1 MSRRR
6 ITLRDLELHWAS
18 HGWFL
23 GTPMVSKYDGT
34 CAHCEQA
41 ILPGDNIVYVYQ
53 DKAVMCAACGMEVDA
68 GER

>member
-1 MSRRR
+1 
-6 ITLRDLELHWAS
+6 
-18 HGWFL
+18 
-23 GTPMVSKYDGT
+23 MVSKYDGT